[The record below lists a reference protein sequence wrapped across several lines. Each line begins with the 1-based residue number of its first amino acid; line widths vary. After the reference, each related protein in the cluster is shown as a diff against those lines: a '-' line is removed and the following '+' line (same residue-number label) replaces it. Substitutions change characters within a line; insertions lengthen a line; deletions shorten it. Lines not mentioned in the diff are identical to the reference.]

1 MTIITDLTIDEL
13 TSNLKKSLKN
23 KHNLILKDLKVR
35 ELVAQTLGFKNANTM
50 IGMAKKE
57 EKSLSFSMDVGL
69 SDFDFGDF
77 VSDKTDFSIGI
88 GKFKGVSR
96 ETQICQVDFGFGNI
110 KECPVSNLELFNSY
124 NPEHDLFSPKNT
136 NAVVAFISSDDRN
149 VSCEIDIT
157 NYLKFLSLEDL
168 SFLITS
174 PTGGEESDKI
184 YDFFSLLGVLDIL
197 DNYLEHK
204 NRDEVVEGYSVSVD
218 PSSIIEF
225 LNNHKD
231 FFK

>member
-23 KHNLILKDLKVR
+23 KHNLVLKDLKVR

-57 EKSLSFSMDVGL
+57 EKSFSMDMGL

-88 GKFKGVSR
+88 GKFKGISR

-110 KECPVSNLELFNSY
+110 KECPASNLELFNSY

-136 NAVVAFISSDDRN
+136 NAVVALISSDDSN
-149 VSCEIDIT
+149 VSCELDIT
-157 NYLKFLSLEDL
+157 HYLKFLSLEDL

-184 YDFFSLLGVLDIL
+184 YEFFSMLGALDIL

-204 NRDEVVEGYSVSVD
+204 NQDEVVEGYSVAIEQ
-218 PSSIIEF
+218 SSIIEF
-225 LNNHKD
+225 TNNNKD
-231 FFK
+231 FLK